1 MNLVLSAEA
10 AKLAEELDIESQ
22 AEKDGL
28 ANSPPAAATGPSG
41 IEEQIA
47 ARGKQFANQYVAE
60 SRSWAEPVAEQAR
73 LLLQSC
79 SDCREAL
86 RKARMRGKNRD
97 ASASES
103 SRRAKRRYEKMQ
115 AEYDDFRREAG
126 LRREAV
132 DPNKP
137 AAVMWLLSII
147 IIEGIF
153 NSYIY
158 AQASALGLVGGFY
171 YAFVI
176 SLCNVAFA
184 FIGAFAAMRYLNH
197 VEAFKK
203 FYGLIG
209 TIATLAACIIILL
222 FAALYRVGLERQL
235 EEAGHGRE
243 SDGWQIAVE
252 ALRAGDI
259 GLAFATF
266 DSAILLVI
274 GIICMILGIWKGLN
288 FDDPYPGFGA
298 LGRALADAR
307 DEHEDLLEINA
318 QVQDDGAAQSSA
330 SIDRLADDL
339 RAKARA
345 LQTESEQLR
354 SRMRDLGSLPE
365 DWLVQLRVLIKKYRE
380 INNGK
385 RAANPPPYFLNEYP
399 DAQLLAHLAEE
410 INEIQTAPDYA
421 GWQQL
426 GADTGKQADELSE
439 TARVL
444 AAA

>member
-10 AKLAEELDIESQ
+10 AKLAEELEIESQ
-22 AEKDGL
+22 AERDGL
-28 ANSPPAAATGPSG
+28 ANNPPAAAAAPSG
-41 IEEQIA
+41 TEEQIA
-47 ARGKQFANQYVAE
+47 ARGKQFANHYVAAA
-60 SRSWAEPVAEQAR
+60 RSWAEPVAEQAR
-73 LLLQSC
+73 LLRQSC
-79 SDCREAL
+79 SDYREAL
-86 RKARMRGKNRD
+86 RKARTRGSSRD

-103 SRRAKRRYEKMQ
+103 SSRARRRYEKLQ

-126 LRREAV
+126 LRREAI

-184 FIGAFAAMRYLNH
+184 FIGAFAAMRYLSH
-197 VEAFKK
+197 VDVLKK
-203 FYGLIG
+203 FLGLIG
-209 TIATLAACIIILL
+209 TLATLAACALILL

-235 EEAGHGRE
+235 EEAQAGRE
-243 SDGWQIAVE
+243 TDGWQIAVE

-266 DSAILLVI
+266 DSAILMVI
-274 GIICMILGIWKGLN
+274 GVICMILGIWKGLN

-307 DEHEDLLEINA
+307 EDHEELMEISA
-318 QVQDDGAAQSSA
+318 QAIDDGAAQSSA
-330 SIDRLADDL
+330 NLGRLADDL
-339 RAKARA
+339 RARPGRCR
-345 LQTESEQLR
+345 LNPS
-354 SRMRDLGSLPE
+354 SC
-365 DWLVQLRVLIKKYRE
+365 
-380 INNGK
+380 
-385 RAANPPPYFLNEYP
+385 AAGCATW
-399 DAQLLAHLAEE
+399 DRCRR
-410 INEIQTAPDYA
+410 T
-421 GWQQL
+421 GWCSC
-426 GADTGKQADELSE
+426 GC
-439 TARVL
+439 
-444 AAA
+444 

>member
-10 AKLAEELDIESQ
+10 AKLAEELEVESH
-22 AEKDGL
+22 AEQDGL
-28 ANSPPAAATGPSG
+28 ANSPPAAATAPSG

-47 ARGKQFANQYVAE
+47 ARGKQFANQYIAGA
-60 SRSWAEPVAEQAR
+60 RGWAEPVAEQAR
-73 LLLQSC
+73 LLTQGC
-79 SDCREAL
+79 SDCKEAL
-86 RKARMRGKNRD
+86 RRAKTRGKSRD

-103 SRRAKRRYEKMQ
+103 SRRAKRRYEKLQ

-137 AAVMWLLSII
+137 AAVMWLMSII

-197 VEAFKK
+197 VEVAKK
-203 FYGLIG
+203 FYGLLG
-209 TIATLAACIIILL
+209 TVATVATCIIILL

-235 EEAGHGRE
+235 DEAGNGQNV
-243 SDGWQIAVE
+243 DGWQIAVE
-252 ALRAGDI
+252 ALRNGEI

-307 DEHEDLLEINA
+307 AEHEDLLEINA
-318 QVQDDGAAQSSA
+318 QSQDDGAAQSA
-330 SIDRLADDL
+330 ATLERLADDL
-339 RAKARA
+339 RVKARA

-354 SRMRDLGSLPE
+354 NRMRDLGSLPE

-385 RAANPPPYFLNEYP
+385 RAANPPQYFLEDYP
-399 DAQLLAHLAEE
+399 QPQLLAHLAAE
-410 INEIQTAPDYA
+410 INEIQTAPDYP

-426 GADTGKQADELSE
+426 AADASRQADELSE
-439 TARVL
+439 AARLL
-444 AAA
+444 AAT